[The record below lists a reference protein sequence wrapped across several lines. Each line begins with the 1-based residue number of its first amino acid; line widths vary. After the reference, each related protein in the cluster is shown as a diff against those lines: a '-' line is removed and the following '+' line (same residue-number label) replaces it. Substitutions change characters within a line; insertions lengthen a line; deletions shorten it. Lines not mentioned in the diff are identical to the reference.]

1 MRNKKETQ
9 RKAKKR
15 RFETEGKGQER
26 KRKIYHVQMSAKIH
40 QDNEIRAPF
49 SAINLQKKK
58 LDAVTMSP
66 GPRVMHPRSFFLRW
80 IRRGSVSVG
89 NE

>member
-1 MRNKKETQ
+1 MKNKKETQ

-49 SAINLQKKK
+49 SAINLQKKTRRRNNVPWSTS
-58 LDAVTMSP
+58 DAS
-66 GPRVMHPRSFFLRW
+66 SFFLFTMDSKRL
-80 IRRGSVSVG
+80 GVG
-89 NE
+89 G

>member
-1 MRNKKETQ
+1 MKNKKETQ

-26 KRKIYHVQMSAKIH
+26 EREIYHVQMSAKIH

-49 SAINLQKKK
+49 SAINL
-58 LDAVTMSP
+58 
-66 GPRVMHPRSFFLRW
+66 
-80 IRRGSVSVG
+80 
-89 NE
+89 